1 MVRAD
6 GCSSLPP
13 SHAAPEC
20 HTLMPPTHK
29 YLFLLLFICPMLCP
43 IAWGQTY
50 PAKSIRFVVPYPPGG
65 SNDVLS
71 RITAQAMSPGLGQ
84 SVVID
89 NRPGAGGMIG
99 ADNVAKSAPDGYSI
113 VNVQA
118 SFVANTAMRSK
129 MPYDALNDFVYIGMM
144 ARGPLLAVVHPTLPV
159 KNIKELVALAKARPG
174 QINYGSTGT
183 GGHNH
188 LASELFRKMAGINIT
203 HIPYKGVAPALTD
216 LMGGHTQLVMTS
228 LPSAMTQVQAGRLKA
243 LAVGS
248 EKRSSFMPEMPTI
261 AESGGTLA
269 GYAAEFFW
277 GIAAPAKT
285 PAAIVDRLATELT
298 KVLQSPDLK
307 QRFAAEGAEPTV
319 MSREQFTK
327 FITNEITRWRQV
339 ARESN
344 IQPE

>member
-1 MVRAD
+1 MFQQ
-6 GCSSLPP
+6 
-13 SHAAPEC
+13 
-20 HTLMPPTHK
+20 
-29 YLFLLLFICPMLCP
+29 YLFLLYFLCP
-43 IAWGQTY
+43 LAWAQAY
-50 PAKSIRFVVPYPPGG
+50 PAKPIRFVVPYPPGG

-84 SVVID
+84 PVVID
-89 NRPGAGGMIG
+89 NRAGAGGMIG
-99 ADNVAKSAPDGYSI
+99 ADNVAKSPPDGYSI

-118 SFVANTAMRSK
+118 SFVANTAMRNK
-129 MPYDALNDFVYIGMM
+129 MPYDAINDFVYIGMM

-159 KNIKELVALAKARPG
+159 KNIRELVALAKARPG

-188 LASELFRKMAGINIT
+188 LASELFRKMAGIHIT

-261 AESGGTLA
+261 AESGATLA
-269 GYAAEFFW
+269 GYAAEFWW

-285 PAAIVDRLATELT
+285 PPDIVNRLATELT
-298 KVLQSPDLK
+298 KALQLPELK

-319 MSREQFTK
+319 MTREQLTK
-327 FITNEITRWRQV
+327 FVSTEITRWRQV

-344 IQPE
+344 IHPE